1 MAGLATLEG
10 VELASVGAHDCMT
23 GTWDCTAQ
31 DITDAVAASQEPEWR
46 APIIKLGHTDPR
58 FDGEPAVGTIRN
70 LRASPDGRTLIGDLT
85 GLPQWLADTMP
96 SAYPSRSVEGVKKDI
111 AASGRAYSFRL
122 SALALLGVEPPAIE
136 SLADIARLYDVAA
149 ANSQQATGYGSPIVT
164 VGPMTPV
171 AASAAKPTPSP
182 KGAGM
187 TPEQIREALG
197 LKPDASEIE
206 TAAKLASLG
215 LIPKIADEEAAKA
228 VAKADADAKAAA
240 DAAAKA
246 DADAKA
252 AGEAGDDILNHPV
265 VSELRTSL
273 ADLTSRLAARDQAD
287 KDAEADN
294 FVLEAVSAGR
304 LRPAERDHFIKLYS
318 AAPEVTREIIMARAR
333 GSEVPIAPAGHAG
346 SPEGGPDADFE
357 AAIPDPGKGF

>member
-1 MAGLATLEG
+1 MAGLATLKG
-10 VELASVGAHDCMT
+10 VELASVGSHDCMT

-31 DITDAVAASQEPEWR
+31 DIVDAVAASQEPEWR

-171 AASAAKPTPSP
+171 TAPVSASAAPSIQEGP
-182 KGAGM
+182 SMDPVKF
-187 TPEQIREALG
+187 REALG
-197 LKPDASEIE
+197 LPADASNE
-206 TAAKLASLG
+206 AVSAKLAVAG
-215 LIPKIADEEAAKA
+215 FIPKISDPAPVVEPPAPAAPVAVAEPAPVVEPAPSVAEDLVAQLRTELASLTAWRDQKEAA
-228 VAKADADAKAAA
+228 D
-240 DAAAKA
+240 
-246 DADAKA
+246 
-252 AGEAGDDILNHPV
+252 
-265 VSELRTSL
+265 R
-273 ADLTSRLAARDQAD
+273 
-287 KDAEADN
+287 DAEADN

-333 GSEVPIAPAGHAG
+333 GSEVPIAPAGHAS

>member
-1 MAGLATLEG
+1 VFPIPGLATLEG
-10 VELASVGAHDCMT
+10 VELASVGTHDCMT

-70 LRASPDGRTLIGDLT
+70 LRTSPDGRTLIGDLT
-85 GLPQWLADTMP
+85 GLPQWLADSMP

-171 AASAAKPTPSP
+171 TAPVSASAAPSIQEGP
-182 KGAGM
+182 SMDPVKF
-187 TPEQIREALG
+187 REALG
-197 LKPDASEIE
+197 LPADAS
-206 TAAKLASLG
+206 
-215 LIPKIADEEAAKA
+215 
-228 VAKADADAKAAA
+228 
-240 DAAAKA
+240 
-246 DADAKA
+246 
-252 AGEAGDDILNHPV
+252 N
-265 VSELRTSL
+265 
-273 ADLTSRLAARDQAD
+273 
-287 KDAEADN
+287 
-294 FVLEAVSAGR
+294 EAVSAKLAVAGFIPKISDPAPVVDPVIEPKLVVDPPKVVAPVVPEAGTAELEATVASLMAKIESFETAQANGERDSFLDAQVAAGR
-304 LRPAERDHFIKLYS
+304 LKPADRPHYEDIWEVKPERVKL
-318 AAPEVTREIIMARAR
+318 IMASRGV
-333 GSEVPIAPAGHAG
+333 GSEIPVSPAGHAA
-346 SPEGGPDADFE
+346 SPEGKGDHIDQLLDAAFPDPDA
-357 AAIPDPGKGF
+357 GKA